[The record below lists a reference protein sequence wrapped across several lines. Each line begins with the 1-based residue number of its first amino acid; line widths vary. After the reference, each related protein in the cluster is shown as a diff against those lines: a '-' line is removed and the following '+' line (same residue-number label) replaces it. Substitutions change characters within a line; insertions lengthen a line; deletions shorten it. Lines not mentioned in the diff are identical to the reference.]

1 MNRQYQFRPD
11 AMLTQIYLHRDPV
24 DFRKSYRG
32 LSLIVEQELGHN
44 PFSGALYVFS
54 NRNRSRIKC
63 LFWEHTGWVL
73 YYKALSEERF
83 HWPESDDEL
92 VMLTGEQLNWLLDG
106 FNISLM
112 KPHRILSYESVG

>member
-1 MNRQYQFRPD
+1 MKPYVLRPD
-11 AMLTQIYLHRDPV
+11 PSLAQVYLYRDFV

-32 LSLIVEQELGHN
+32 LSLIVEHELGHD

-63 LFWEHTGWVL
+63 LFWEQTGFVL

-83 HWPESDDEL
+83 HWPTPDTAL
-92 VMLTGEQLNWLLDG
+92 LTISGEQLNWLLDG
-106 FNISLM
+106 FNLSAM
-112 KPHRILSYESVG
+112 QPHRILSYETVG

>member
-1 MNRQYQFRPD
+1 MSRHHTFRPD
-11 AMLTQIYLHRDPV
+11 PDLTQVYLHRDPV

-63 LFWEHTGWVL
+63 LFWESTGWVL
-73 YYKALSEERF
+73 YYKVLSEERF
-83 HWPESDDEL
+83 HWPDTDDTL
-92 VMLTGEQLNWLLDG
+92 VTMTGEQLNWLLDG
-106 FNISLM
+106 FNLALM
-112 KPHRILSYESVG
+112 QPHRILAYESVG

>member
-1 MNRQYQFRPD
+1 MNSRHTFRPD
-11 AMLTQIYLHRDPV
+11 PLLSDVYLYRDPV

-32 LSLIVEQELGHN
+32 LSLIVEHELGHD

-63 LFWEHTGWVL
+63 LFWEQTGWVL
-73 YYKALSEERF
+73 YYKVLSEERF
-83 HWPESDDEL
+83 HWPKSNDTL
-92 VMLTGEQLNWLLDG
+92 VAMTGEQLNWLLDG
-106 FNISLM
+106 FNLSLM

>member
-63 LFWEHTGWVL
+63 LFWENTGWVL
-73 YYKALSEERF
+73 YYKVLSEERF
-83 HWPESDDEL
+83 HWPESDNEL
-92 VMLTGEQLNWLLDG
+92 VMLNGEQLNWLLDG

-112 KPHRILSYESVG
+112 KPHRTLSYESVG